1 MGKNFSFYEQTGIL
15 IPGATL
21 VFGLL
26 FFFPEF
32 RMLFFSDG
40 VSIGGLGLF
49 LLISYAAGHLAAALG
64 SIMESCVWLGRGRP
78 SNWVVREK
86 DFLLSA
92 EQVGSLEQLI
102 RQRLK
107 LDIATIRGMATKEWM
122 PISRQI
128 YADVMSYGKPARI
141 DSFDG
146 NYTLNR
152 GLAAALLAL
161 ALLSLAYSE
170 TDWRVT
176 LGLLPI
182 AAIYAYRMYRFGVSY
197 ASELYAQFLLLPA
210 QPPLPKRPSNIT
222 RLPVS

>member
-64 SIMESCVWLGRGRP
+64 TIMDSCVWLRGRP

-86 DFLLSA
+86 NRLLSP
-92 EQVGSLEQLI
+92 EQMDSLEQLI
-102 RQRLK
+102 KQRLR
-107 LDIATIRGMATKEWM
+107 LDVAEIRGMSARQWF

-128 YADVMSYGKPARI
+128 YADVMSHGKPARI
-141 DSFDG
+141 DSYDG

-161 ALLSLAYSE
+161 VLISLAFSE
-170 TDWRVT
+170 TDWRVA

-182 AAIYAYRMYRFGVSY
+182 AVIYTYRMYRFGISY
-197 ASELYAQFLLLPA
+197 ANELYAQFLLLPA

>member
-21 VFGLL
+21 TFGLL

-78 SNWVVREK
+78 SSWVVREK
-86 DFLLSA
+86 GFLLSP

-107 LDIATIRGMATKEWM
+107 LDIATVRGMNPRQWM

-128 YADVMSYGKPARI
+128 YADVMSHGKPARI

-182 AAIYAYRMYRFGVSY
+182 AGIYTYRMYRFGVNY